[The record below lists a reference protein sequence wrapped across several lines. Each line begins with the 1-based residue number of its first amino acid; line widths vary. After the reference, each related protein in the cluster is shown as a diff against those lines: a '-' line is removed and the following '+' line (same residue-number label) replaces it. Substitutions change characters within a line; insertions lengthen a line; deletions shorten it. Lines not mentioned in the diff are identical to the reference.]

1 MIKNAKRLGVM
12 LDCSRGAVYTVEA
25 LKKYM
30 DVLAKMGYN
39 SLQLYTEDTYEIKNE
54 PYFGYMRGR
63 YSADELRQLD
73 CYAASKGIELIPCI
87 QTLAH
92 LSGALRWPE
101 YFSCTDVNDIL
112 LAEDERTYVLIENM
126 FRTCSECFQS
136 RNINIGMDEAHM
148 VGLGKYLDLHGYKS
162 RYEILIK
169 HLERVCEIADKYGF
183 KPMMWSDMFFRLAN
197 HGEYYVTHNSAHM
210 PKINI
215 PKNLRLIY
223 WDYYSLDYDHYD
235 RMINAHR
242 QMGAEPVFA
251 GGAWTWTGF
260 VPHNEFSME
269 ANSAALKAC
278 NANGVNDVII
288 TVWKDDGSE
297 SSLWSNLPSLWSAA
311 ENARGNFDKE
321 DIEDK
326 FYKIFKISMADFLLL
341 DAPENAFE
349 KSYLHNEAKYMLY
362 NDLFLGIFDKTVS
375 SAEQERFGKLA
386 EQLKTVS
393 AGKYGYVFRTIAD
406 LCAVLEKK
414 YALGVQMR
422 EAYRAKDKEGLK
434 KVLEDLKETERRVA
448 RFARSFEAQWMK
460 ECKPFGFE
468 KHDIRLGGL
477 IYRLAHCRRVLED
490 YLRGKRE
497 VIEELEEDILTC
509 DSATQEGR
517 PIAYNDWMSIA
528 MIKPRN

>member
-1 MIKNAKRLGVM
+1 MIKNTKRLGVM

-25 LKKYM
+25 LKKYI

-39 SLQLYTEDTYEIKNE
+39 SLQLYTEDTYEIKEE

-73 CYAASKGIELIPCI
+73 SYAASKGIELIPCI

-126 FRTCSECFQS
+126 FRACSECFQS
-136 RNINIGMDEAHM
+136 RDINIGMDEAHM

-162 RYEILIK
+162 RHEILIK

-197 HGEYYVTHNSAHM
+197 HGEYYVTHNSVQMTAI
-210 PKINI
+210 KI

-223 WDYYSLDYDHYD
+223 WDYYSQDYDHYD
-235 RMINAHR
+235 RMINAHK
-242 QMGAEPVFA
+242 QMGVEPVFA
-251 GGAWTWTGF
+251 GGSWTWTGF

-269 ANSAALKAC
+269 ASSAALKAC
-278 NANGVNDVII
+278 NANGVKDIFI

-321 DIEDK
+321 DIENK
-326 FYKIFKISMADFLLL
+326 FYKIFKIPMADFLLL

-349 KSYLHNEAKYMLY
+349 KSYVHNETKYMLY
-362 NDLFLGIFDKTVS
+362 NDLFLGIFDKTVRP
-375 SAEQERFGKLA
+375 AEQERFGKLA
-386 EQLKTVS
+386 EQLKTMLK
-393 AGKYGYVFRTIAD
+393 GKYGYVFQTIAD

-414 YALGVQMR
+414 YALGVQLR
-422 EAYRAKDKEGLK
+422 EAYRANDKEGLK
-434 KVLEDLKETERRVA
+434 KVLENLKETERRVA

-468 KHDIRLGGL
+468 KDDIRLGGL
-477 IYRLAHCRRVLED
+477 IHRLAHCRRILED

-497 VIEELEEDILTC
+497 VIEELEEDILTS
-509 DSATQEGR
+509 DSATEEGR
-517 PIAYNDWMSIA
+517 PLTYNDWMSNA